1 MNINRDVVT
10 GAALIA
16 LAIAMA
22 WNASG
27 FPQIPV
33 MAYGP
38 DLFPNII
45 ATGLVLSGLGILLEA
60 RRGTAPEQEDTRPT
74 AWIPFVTLIGIVAA
88 FTIILPWLGFH
99 VSAALAFVVAVRLFG
114 GSWPIT
120 IGLSVVAPFA
130 LHYVFYSI
138 LRVALP
144 WGVLT
149 PLAW

>member
-22 WNASG
+22 WNARG
-27 FPQIPV
+27 FPQIPA

-60 RRGTAPEQEDTRPT
+60 RRGTAPEQEDRRAT
-74 AWIPFVTLIGIVAA
+74 AALPFITLIGLVAA
-88 FTIILPWLGFH
+88 FTLVLPWLGFH
-99 VSAALAFVVAVRLFG
+99 ISAALAFVVAVRVFG
-114 GSWPIT
+114 GGWPVT
-120 IGLSVVAPFA
+120 ICLAVIAPFA

-138 LRVALP
+138 LRVTLP

-149 PLAW
+149 PVAW